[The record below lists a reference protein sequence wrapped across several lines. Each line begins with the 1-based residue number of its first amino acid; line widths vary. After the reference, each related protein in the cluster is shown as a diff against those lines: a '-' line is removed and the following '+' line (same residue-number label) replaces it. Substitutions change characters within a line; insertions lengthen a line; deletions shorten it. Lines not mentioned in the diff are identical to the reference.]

1 MLKNG
6 RNGVPATLNYLASS
20 VNPSLVRNG
29 KVGTY
34 GDTTQIFTIILP
46 IAILFNHALK

>member
-29 KVGTY
+29 KVGT
-34 GDTTQIFTIILP
+34 DTQIFTIILP